1 MQRSRVLIVAESPFQ
16 LTLMADLLEA
26 NDITT
31 VRESSLDQ
39 AGRALATVDPT
50 LVVVDVDLA
59 HGTPDG
65 LERLRSEASSRSVPL
80 LVVTEKGQRA
90 VAEQVLSDC
99 ADGFA
104 VEKPIDTSAFPRKVV
119 QEIRR
124 HTTQTRPAQA

>member
-1 MQRSRVLIVAESPFQ
+1 MERPRVLIVAESPFQ

-26 NDITT
+26 NDIMT
-31 VRESSLDQ
+31 VREGSLDQ
-39 AGRALATVDPT
+39 AGRSLVTIAPT

-65 LERLRSEASSRSVPL
+65 LDRLRRAATKQSVPH

-90 VAEQVLSDC
+90 VAEQVL
-99 ADGFA
+99 ADGDSFA

-124 HTTQTRPAQA
+124 RTTQTRPAQA

>member
-1 MQRSRVLIVAESPFQ
+1 MQRARVLIVAESTFQ
-16 LTLMADLLEA
+16 LTLMADLLDA

-31 VRESSLDQ
+31 VREGSLDQ

-59 HGTPDG
+59 DGTPDG
-65 LERLRSEASSRSVPL
+65 LERLRREAARQSVPL
-80 LVVTEKGQRA
+80 LVVTERGQRA
-90 VAEQVLSDC
+90 VAEQVLADC
-99 ADGFA
+99 DSLA